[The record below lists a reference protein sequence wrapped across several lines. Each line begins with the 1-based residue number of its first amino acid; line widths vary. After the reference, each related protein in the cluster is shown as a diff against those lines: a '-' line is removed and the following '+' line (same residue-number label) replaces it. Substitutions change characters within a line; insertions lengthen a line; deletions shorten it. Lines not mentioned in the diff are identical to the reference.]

1 MERII
6 NQLEMTDPEDLL
18 PDDLYLLDV
27 DPEDLAKLTRDGRQS
42 WQTNLETALIAAEHA
57 KQKREFDMDN
67 KNEELQ
73 SSHFKSPEE
82 NKRCVIKAGKQWRQQ
97 IRQKRIQKWKKYN
110 FLGQKRDLDES
121 DDEEEHNDTPQTN
134 RSRQSSTRKQM
145 NLNSWLISE
154 GSQRYKRRRKK

>member
-1 MERII
+1 M
-6 NQLEMTDPEDLL
+6 
-18 PDDLYLLDV
+18 
-27 DPEDLAKLTRDGRQS
+27 
-42 WQTNLETALIAAEHA
+42 QTNLETALIAAEHA
-57 KQKREFDMDN
+57 KQKREFDMDD

-82 NKRCVIKAGKQWRQQ
+82 NKRCVIKAAKQWRQQ

-110 FLGQKRDLDES
+110 FLGQKQDLDES

-134 RSRQSSTRKQM
+134 RSWQSSTRKQT

-154 GSQRYKRRRKK
+154 GSQHYKRRRKK

>member
-1 MERII
+1 M
-6 NQLEMTDPEDLL
+6 
-18 PDDLYLLDV
+18 DD
-27 DPEDLAKLTRDGRQS
+27 
-42 WQTNLETALIAAEHA
+42 
-57 KQKREFDMDN
+57 

-82 NKRCVIKAGKQWRQQ
+82 NKWCVIKAAKRWRQQ

-110 FLGQKRDLDES
+110 FLGQKQDLDES
-121 DDEEEHNDTPQTN
+121 DDEEEHIDTPQTN
-134 RSRQSSTRKQM
+134 RSWQSSTRKQM

>member
-57 KQKREFDMDN
+57 KQKREFDMDD

-82 NKRCVIKAGKQWRQQ
+82 NKRCVIKAAKQWRQQ

-110 FLGQKRDLDES
+110 FLGQKQDLDES

-134 RSRQSSTRKQM
+134 RS
-145 NLNSWLISE
+145 
-154 GSQRYKRRRKK
+154 